1 VLQSAESRELGQ
13 SPKTDDDPREA
24 THKAHGT
31 LVASKA
37 VGAKYG
43 VAKKATLI
51 PVKITSVFDDMF
63 DAFELIL
70 EDLDP
75 VTKPGR
81 GKSYESYMPSED
93 Q

>member
-1 VLQSAESRELGQ
+1 
-13 SPKTDDDPREA
+13 
-24 THKAHGT
+24 
-31 LVASKA
+31 VASKA

-93 Q
+93 QWLTSPQLCVP